1 MHKIIS
7 ALLLTTALTTAANAQ
22 NCVNASRCDEL
33 GYDKSIEDCKGYS
46 TLICPFDKNKA
57 FCSTSTGIAQVS
69 DCTGLKAAAANA
81 GTTIYITKNIS
92 VCSLSSIADY
102 VSIIGDGTAKE
113 ICIGSPKTGKNV
125 TFENLKF
132 CGKPAGPSLKL
143 INLSAQE
150 SKTIGFTVT
159 DSLYI
164 ENCNLPEVTID
175 TGGSAD
181 LTVKGE
187 NKLKELQNINNINQI
202 DGSLTLSGRIL
213 KINSGTFNGEL
224 TVSQIYANDS
234 ASSFTFNGKLS
245 AKSIRNG
252 TYTFNTDVDIISSC
266 SSTSVC
272 IPVEDAKIINN
283 KKLLIKGNDIDDSE
297 FIINN
302 EANFKLNKLYTGSTG
317 KCANCK
323 FTVNNQLTFWREEP
337 NGYSDDRSLQNS
349 EITITANGKFYTNDN
364 ITNNVSIN
372 YVPGAQIGLTDMDN
386 YNGLWQATASGS
398 YTTGGN
404 TSFVMPPEFTKIKA
418 TSPLP

>member
-1 MHKIIS
+1 MNKIILT
-7 ALLLTTALTTAANAQ
+7 LLMTTALSTAANAQ

-46 TLICPFDKNKA
+46 TLICPFDKNRA
-57 FCSTSTGIAQVS
+57 FCSTSAGIAQVS
-69 DCTGLKAAAANA
+69 DCTGLKAAVTNA

-92 VCSLSSIADY
+92 TCSLSSIADY

-132 CGKPAGPSLKL
+132 CGKPTGPSLKL

-175 TGGSAD
+175 IGGSAD

-187 NKLKELQNINNINQI
+187 NKLEGLQNVNNINQI

-234 ASSFTFNGKLS
+234 ASSFTFNGKFF
-245 AKSIRNG
+245 AKQIRNG
-252 TYTFNTDVDIISSC
+252 TYIFNED
-266 SSTSVC
+266 TSLKLTSEVNGASFA
-272 IPVEDAKIINN
+272 IEDAKIIAN
-283 KKLLIKGNDIDDSE
+283 KKLQINTCSIIDAE
-297 FIINN
+297 FIIND
-302 EANFKLNKLYTGSTG
+302 EADFKFSNYYTGMVGYCSG
-317 KCANCK
+317 CK
-323 FTVNNQLTFWREEP
+323 FTVNGQLVYWRSRSS
-337 NGYSDDRSLQNS
+337 NYSDQTSLCS
-349 EITITANGKFYTNDN
+349 GSITLTANGKFYSNDE
-364 ITNNVSIN
+364 IGRGVTIN
-372 YVPGAQIGLTDMDN
+372 YTDSAQIGFTEMN
-386 YNGLWQATASGS
+386 SCNGLWQASSSGS
-398 YTTGGN
+398 FP
-404 TSFVMPPEFTKIKA
+404 TSYPCVMPPEFTKISA